1 MVTQNLPVLA
11 NQNINNATYKDAAFT
26 LDEGPEDPTPI
37 SVPKNGLL
45 PNPGDQ
51 VNSRA
56 RPNPL
61 RFPEIDAWNLAVQRA
76 LSPAL
81 SLTLAYVGNKGT
93 YTLGD
98 SSGNTIN
105 PNEAA
110 VVLPGSLSATGQ
122 TLHYDPSVP
131 SGTINLATGATQT
144 FNILRRY
151 YGASLP
157 ACRDSAYTTP
167 TQPYVTPG
175 ECGWTSDITY
185 YSDNLNTNFNA
196 LQVTLQQNAWKGLN
210 YTANYQWASAFAN
223 STQYASWDRHVGYG
237 RDSNVRLQQLTFYGS
252 YELPFGKGK
261 PFGTG
266 ANRAADMI
274 IGGWQISVDVQLGRR
289 SAFHAELQQL
299 RHEHSRQRSELS
311 ELRGIG
317 EDEDQLDRFQAEVQW
332 YRPASVLH
340 GADLQSG

>member
-1 MVTQNLPVLA
+1 M
-11 NQNINNATYKDAAFT
+11 
-26 LDEGPEDPTPI
+26 
-37 SVPKNGLL
+37 
-45 PNPGDQ
+45 
-51 VNSRA
+51 
-56 RPNPL
+56 
-61 RFPEIDAWNLAVQRA
+61 
-76 LSPAL
+76 
-81 SLTLAYVGNKGT
+81 
-93 YTLGD
+93 
-98 SSGNTIN
+98 
-105 PNEAA
+105 
-110 VVLPGSLSATGQ
+110 
-122 TLHYDPSVP
+122 P

-274 IGGWQISVDVQLGRR
+274 IGGWQISSTFNLAGGLPFTLNYNNSGTNIPGSAPNYPSYAGSGKMKTSLTGFKPKSNGTGQRQYYTAQICSLVNPGSCPNTTGTGVFKNPGLDTIGNVGRNTYFGPGFFNCR
-289 SAFHAELQQL
+289 PVTC
-299 RHEHSRQRSELS
+299 
-311 ELRGIG
+311 
-317 EDEDQLDRFQAEVQW
+317 EDGYD
-332 YRPASVLH
+332 P
-340 GADLQSG
+340 